1 MLFFS
6 DIKQYIP
13 VTLCKTAGSIHL
25 FQIYRQLTANQ
36 ITLER
41 NFLWDVIKIEWEE
54 VFLTLNGAIVQ
65 LPISVKIP
73 LRDKYRL
80 RHMMSK
86 MSLLLHVMLRQGSS
100 WCAVDNIEY
109 LPPPPHIEESELLIA
124 DGQQNDCC

>member
-1 MLFFS
+1 MDS
-6 DIKQYIP
+6 SPQ
-13 VTLCKTAGSIHL
+13 T
-25 FQIYRQLTANQ
+25 Q

-80 RHMMSK
+80 RHMMSE
-86 MSLLLHVMLRQGSS
+86 MSLLLHVMLRQGT
-100 WCAVDNIEY
+100 
-109 LPPPPHIEESELLIA
+109 LGMH
-124 DGQQNDCC
+124 